1 MKNYTIKI
9 LYDNGVEKTYKTGE
23 VNEEEINGVLS
34 IIINSFN
41 TGANGYLQLPNNAG
55 LSTVIDL
62 RKVSTID
69 FLNQDNEKDIL
80 KV

>member
-1 MKNYTIKI
+1 M
-9 LYDNGVEKTYKTGE
+9 YDNGVEKTYKTSE
-23 VNEEEINGVLS
+23 VSEEEINGVLS

-41 TGANGYLQLPNNAG
+41 AGANGYLQLLNNDG

-69 FLNQDNEKDIL
+69 FLNQD
-80 KV
+80 